1 MNKKFANKGFTLIEI
16 LIVVAIIAILA
27 SSVLVGFG
35 PAQRQGRDARRLTD
49 LRQVQT
55 ALELYYAKCG
65 YYPGNEQSGNAC
77 STRNGTPGTWAAL
90 GTALTGS
97 AIGINQIPN
106 DPTSG
111 KNYTYGSTNGSG
123 YALSADLEQTGNP
136 ALQTS
141 AQGTVEGI
149 TGCGAGTRYCIQF

>member
-1 MNKKFANKGFTLIEI
+1 MNRKSANKGFTLIEI

-65 YYPGNEQSGNAC
+65 YYPGNAQSG
-77 STRNGTPGTWAAL
+77 STCTGFSVINSWASL
-90 GTALTGS
+90 QTALVGS

-111 KNYTYGSTNGSG
+111 KNYVYGSATGSG
-123 YALSADLEQTGNP
+123 YVLGADLEQTGNP

-141 AQGTVEGI
+141 AQGTVEGV
-149 TGCGAGTRYCIQF
+149 TGCGAGTRYCVQF